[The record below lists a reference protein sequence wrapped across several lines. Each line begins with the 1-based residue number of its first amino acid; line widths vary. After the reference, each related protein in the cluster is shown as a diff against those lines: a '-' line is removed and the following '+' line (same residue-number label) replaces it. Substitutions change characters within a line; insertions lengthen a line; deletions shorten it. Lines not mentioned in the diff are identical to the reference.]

1 MRRFAQTDPVTGV
14 TTYNEMFTRPPYLV
28 TNGPYR
34 MAEWS
39 FKRRI
44 RMIKSDYYWNRDNV
58 KSRIIDEIYADQGLA
73 AYRTYERGDVD
84 WLSEVDPDLAAAIL
98 AKGGRSDLHIFPAF
112 GTYFYSFNCLPKL
125 PGGRPNPMTDIRVRQ
140 ALCMAIDKEPIVDQV
155 GRLGQPV
162 SDHYIPP
169 GVFDGYVSP
178 PGLHYDVAAAQKLLA
193 EAGYPG
199 GKGFPHLTILY
210 NSEFNHGDIA
220 QIIRRQ
226 WLTNLGIDTDLE
238 GVEIKIFGERLH
250 SQQYD
255 IARASWYGDY
265 ADPTTFTDKYKTDS
279 DDNDSKWSNA
289 QYDQLCAEAQKE
301 TDPAKRLV
309 LLSHAEAILLNEA
322 PIMPLYTYVN
332 AYMFRDNVKGIQLA
346 PNQMLM
352 FGPVEVVK

>member
-1 MRRFAQTDPVTGV
+1 MWTGFRKSIRIWRRRSWPRG
-14 TTYNEMFTRPPYLV
+14 
-28 TNGPYR
+28 
-34 MAEWS
+34 AERS
-39 FKRRI
+39 
-44 RMIKSDYYWNRDNV
+44 
-58 KSRIIDEIYADQGLA
+58 
-73 AYRTYERGDVD
+73 AY
-84 WLSEVDPDLAAAIL
+84 
-98 AKGGRSDLHIFPAF
+98 FPAF

-289 QYDQLCAEAQKE
+289 QYDQFCAEAQKE

-309 LLSHAEAILLNEA
+309 LLSHAEAILLNRSADYAAVHLRERV
-322 PIMPLYTYVN
+322 YVS
-332 AYMFRDNVKGIQLA
+332 G
-346 PNQMLM
+346 
-352 FGPVEVVK
+352 